1 MVYNTLIGNEA
12 NIIDL
17 NNAPLCYFDKVKQK
31 QCKKIQ
37 YQIWLISG
45 ANILVHYW
53 LATLTWS

>member
-37 YQIWLISG
+37 WQIWLISG
-45 ANILVHYW
+45 GNILVHY
-53 LATLTWS
+53 